1 MNLAHRNRTPELMD
15 DPNVGESMLEQV
27 LEDIN
32 RANQLLNGNRPTITA
47 MNRLVQDY
55 PEKSYTILDV
65 GCGDGTM
72 LREVVRWARK
82 NKYCVNCIG
91 IDLSE
96 NALRVARKKSIDFP
110 EIQYE
115 RQDVLDDNF
124 AANFE
129 CDILL
134 CTLTMHHLY
143 NEHIPTF
150 LERFTKLARTGVIIN
165 DLQRS
170 PFAYYLF
177 KFFSAIFIKTKIAKH
192 DGLLS
197 IKSGFTKK
205 ELAGFAKKIKNTQH
219 HIQWKWAFRYI
230 WVMRTHRLTKT
241 YA

>member
-1 MNLAHRNRTPELMD
+1 MD
-15 DPNVGESMLEQV
+15 DPNIAEEMLTYV

-32 RANQLLNGNRPTITA
+32 RANLLLNGNKPTLSAVNKLI
-47 MNRLVQDY
+47 RDGIR
-55 PEKSYTILDV
+55 KSYTILDV
-65 GCGDGTM
+65 GCGDGTL
-72 LREVVRWARK
+72 LREVARWARR
-82 NKYCVNCIG
+82 NNHSVICIG

-96 NALRVARKKSIDFP
+96 NALNVARKKSADFP
-110 EIQYE
+110 EIRYAQ
-115 RQDVLDDNF
+115 QDVLDATF

-143 NEHIPTF
+143 NEDIPKF

-170 PFAYYLF
+170 LFAYYLF
-177 KFFSAIFIKTKIAKH
+177 KVFSAIFIKTKIAKH

-205 ELAGFAKKIKNTQH
+205 ELKRFSSNLKNVH
-219 HIQWKWAFRYI
+219 HQIRWKWAFRYI
-230 WVMRTHRLTKT
+230 WVMRTHRLTNT